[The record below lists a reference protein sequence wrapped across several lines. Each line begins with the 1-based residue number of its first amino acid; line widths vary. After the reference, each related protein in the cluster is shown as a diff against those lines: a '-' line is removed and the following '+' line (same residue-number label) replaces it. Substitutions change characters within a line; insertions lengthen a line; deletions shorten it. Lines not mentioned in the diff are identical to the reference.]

1 MRQRVF
7 LAAVIALAIL
17 MMASP
22 TSSYAAK
29 GVVVLKLSSCDWYIV
44 DAPGGYALLEWYGG
58 NEPERGDVIAG
69 DFESY
74 GFKDLYN
81 LTSDD
86 ELRVWVEDYW
96 LGKADALEQ
105 ISEQCD

>member
-1 MRQRVF
+1 MSQRVL
-7 LAAVIALAIL
+7 LAAVIAFALFV
-17 MMASP
+17 MAAP
-22 TSSYAAK
+22 TSTYAAK
-29 GVVVLKLSSCDWYIV
+29 GVVVLKLSCCDWFLV

-96 LGKADALEQ
+96 LGKSDALEQ
-105 ISEQCD
+105 ISEQCE